1 MIETDY
7 INGAL
12 LVKRGDNVVKTFTF
26 KDFVSAK
33 QFQPIN
39 ELRNKL
45 VRIANGQDVEST
57 EEDVDKLNEDFY
69 KQVTQLGLENPVPWE
84 EALDI
89 LTVAELGKLSE
100 EILIFLVNWSS
111 IEAVKQFA
119 TQLSETTKKETKP

>member
-12 LVKRGDNVVKTFTF
+12 IVKRGDNVIKTFTF

-45 VRIANGQDVEST
+45 IKVANGKDNKT
-57 EEDVDKLNEDFY
+57 EDEIDKMNLDFY
-69 KQVTQLGLENPVPWE
+69 NKATTIGLENPIPFN
-84 EALDI
+84 EAMDL
-89 LTVAELGKLSE
+89 LTVVELGKLSE

-119 TQLSETTKKETKP
+119 QQLSETTKKETKP

>member
-12 LVKRGDNVVKTFTF
+12 IVKRGDKVVKTFTF

-45 VRIANGQDVEST
+45 VRVANGDEKMPD
-57 EEDVDKLNEDFY
+57 EDVDKLNLEFY
-69 KQVTQLGLENPVPWE
+69 TQTTALGLENPLPWE
-84 EALDI
+84 EAIDL
-89 LTVAELGKLSE
+89 LTIAELGKLSE

-111 IEAVKQFA
+111 IEAVKQYA
-119 TQLSETTKKETKP
+119 TQLVEIQKKDKKP

>member
-12 LVKRGDNVVKTFTF
+12 IVKRGETVVKTFTF

-45 VRIANGQDVEST
+45 VRIANGEEKKT
-57 EEDVDKLNEDFY
+57 EEEVDDLNLSFY
-69 KQVTQLGLENPVPWE
+69 TQATAIGLENPLPWE
-84 EALDI
+84 EAIEL

-111 IEAVKQFA
+111 IEAVKQYA
-119 TQLSETTKKETKP
+119 QQLSEIQKKDKKP

>member
-7 INGAL
+7 INGSL
-12 LVKRGDNVVKTFTF
+12 IVKRGDKVIKTFKF

-45 VRIANGQDVEST
+45 VKLATGKDTKTT
-57 EEDVDKLNEDFY
+57 EEQAEKLNIDFY
-69 KQVTQLGLENPVPWE
+69 TKITALGLENPLTYDQASE
-84 EALDI
+84 I

-100 EILIFLVNWSS
+100 EVLIFLVNWSS
-111 IEAVKQFA
+111 IEAVKLYA
-119 TQLSETTKKETKP
+119 KALPETK

>member
-12 LVKRGDNVVKTFTF
+12 LVKRSDKVIKTFTF

-45 VRIANGQDVEST
+45 IRIANGQDVEST
-57 EEDVDKLNEDFY
+57 DKDIDDLNIEFY
-69 KQVTQLGLENPVPWE
+69 NKATTLGLENPIPFE
-84 EALDI
+84 EALEI
-89 LTVAELGKLSE
+89 LTVAVLTKLSE

-111 IEAVKQFA
+111 IEAVKQYA
-119 TQLSETTKKETKP
+119 QQLSETTKKGIKP

>member
-7 INGAL
+7 INGQL
-12 LVKRGDNVVKTFTF
+12 LVKRGDKVVKTFVF

-45 VRIANGQDVEST
+45 VRVASGQDIKST
-57 EEDVDKLNEDFY
+57 DEEIDKMNTEFY
-69 KQVTQLGLENPVPWE
+69 EKATTLGLENPLPFE

-111 IEAVKQFA
+111 IEAVKQYA
-119 TQLSETTKKETKP
+119 TQLAVTTKNETKP

>member
-1 MIETDY
+1 MIETNYQD
-7 INGAL
+7 GEL
-12 LVKRGDNVVKTFTF
+12 LVKRGDKIVQTFKF

-45 VRIANGQDVEST
+45 IKLATGKDTKTT
-57 EEDVDKLNEDFY
+57 EEDAEKLNIDFY
-69 KQVTQLGLENPVPWE
+69 TKITALGLENPLSYDQASE
-84 EALDI
+84 I

-111 IEAVKQFA
+111 IEAVKLYA
-119 TQLSETTKKETKP
+119 KALPETK

>member
-12 LVKRGDNVVKTFTF
+12 LVKRADKVIKTFTF

-45 VRIANGQDVEST
+45 IRIANGQDVEST
-57 EEDVDKLNEDFY
+57 EDDVDKLNVEFY
-69 KQVTQLGLENPVPWE
+69 NKATTLGLENPIPFE
-84 EALDI
+84 EALEI
-89 LTVAELGKLSE
+89 LTVAELTKLSE

-111 IEAVKQFA
+111 IEAVKQYA
-119 TQLSETTKKETKP
+119 QQLSETTKKETKP

>member
-7 INGAL
+7 INGSL
-12 LVKRGDNVVKTFTF
+12 LVKRGDEIVKTFEF

-45 VRIANGQDVEST
+45 VRLATGKDNKTT
-57 EEDVDKLNEDFY
+57 EEQAEKLNIDFY
-69 KQVTQLGLENPVPWE
+69 TKITTLGLVNPLSYE
-84 EALDI
+84 DASEI

-100 EILIFLVNWSS
+100 EVLIFLVNWSS
-111 IEAVKQFA
+111 IEAVKLYA
-119 TQLSETTKKETKP
+119 KALPETK